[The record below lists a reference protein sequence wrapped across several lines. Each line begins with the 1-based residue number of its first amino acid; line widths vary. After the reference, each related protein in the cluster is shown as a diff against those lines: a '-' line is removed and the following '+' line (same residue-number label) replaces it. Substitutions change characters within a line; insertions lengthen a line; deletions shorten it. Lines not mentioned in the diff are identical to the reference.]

1 VNGLQETPLVSV
13 IIPTYNRHELVF
25 ETIESVISQT
35 YRNTEVIVV
44 SDGYDDVLK
53 TALQDKKFKKTISF
67 FEINH
72 TGNPARAR
80 NVGIYV
86 ANGDFI
92 AFCDDDDLWRA
103 DKLELQMTE
112 FIKCDACLC
121 YSNMSRFNEKGQYQ
135 AQSAEN
141 TFHAITF
148 KDLLYRNTVPVS
160 SILIKKQYIRDLGEF
175 EESLLLGG
183 SEDFEF
189 LLRWRFNYPFVHINE
204 NLVMYRSG
212 DNRMTPIDGKLKATD
227 TLKYLCNIF
236 MSYYFV
242 YRKTNAKLG
251 AFIKPYFVNLYRAIK
266 MLAYNKFCRKAKNSP
281 HPV

>member
-25 ETIESVISQT
+25 ETIESIVGQT
-35 YRNTEVIVV
+35 YRNTELIVV

-53 TALQDKKFKKTISF
+53 TAIQDKNFEKKIRF

-92 AFCDDDDLWRA
+92 AFCDDDDIWRA
-103 DKLELQMTE
+103 DKLELQMAE
-112 FIKCDACLC
+112 FIKSDACLC

-148 KDLLYRNTVPVS
+148 KELLYRNTVPVS
-160 SILIKKQYIRDLGEF
+160 SILIKKQYVKDLGGF
-175 EESLLLGG
+175 EESLSLGG

-189 LLRWRFNYPFVHINE
+189 LLRWGFYCPFVHINE

-212 DNRMTPIDGKLKATD
+212 ENRMTPIDGKLKATD
-227 TLKYLCNIF
+227 TLKYLYNIF

-242 YRKTNAKLG
+242 YCKTNVRLG
-251 AFIKPYFVNLYRAIK
+251 VFIKPYFVNLYRAIK
-266 MLAYNKFCRKAKNSP
+266 MLAYNKFRKKNKNSP